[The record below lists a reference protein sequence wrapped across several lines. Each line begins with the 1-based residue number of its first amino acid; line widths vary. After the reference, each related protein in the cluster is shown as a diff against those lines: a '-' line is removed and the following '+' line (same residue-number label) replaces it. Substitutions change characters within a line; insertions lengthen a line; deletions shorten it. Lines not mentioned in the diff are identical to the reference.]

1 MGLQQAGVE
10 KDSDQQLQTE
20 DQDRL
25 ELGKSWG
32 GMLELCEQS
41 LDLQHA
47 FVEESFS
54 SQLYPDAWV
63 FYGVGA
69 YLLWVL
75 SIALVLRFE
84 VL

>member
-1 MGLQQAGVE
+1 
-10 KDSDQQLQTE
+10 
-20 DQDRL
+20 
-25 ELGKSWG
+25 
-32 GMLELCEQS
+32 MLELCEQS

-69 YLLWVL
+69 YLLWAL
-75 SIALVLRFE
+75 SIALVSRFE